1 MFCTMPVTT
10 SAQFMAHCELHQQW
24 QRASQ
29 TISGTSENCL
39 ILSRMNQIISNSHR
53 KENRMA
59 RNERTSK
66 RMGKIASKALRRKTS
81 SKTTKSLAG
90 SVLTQRPD
98 RKKK

>member
-1 MFCTMPVTT
+1 
-10 SAQFMAHCELHQQW
+10 
-24 QRASQ
+24 
-29 TISGTSENCL
+29 
-39 ILSRMNQIISNSHR
+39 
-53 KENRMA
+53 MA